1 MYTGPKRVPA
11 IAVTAYHDRREE
23 LITEG
28 FPALV
33 ERLRDPLTLCK
44 VIRHTLN
51 QSRALVGDASRLS
64 RRAGLDHAR
73 VRGAPHPTLG
83 SIRRE
88 TARRCH
94 RRVRH
99 QSR

>member
-44 VIRHTLN
+44 VIRHTP
-51 QSRALVGDASRLS
+51 QPKSG
-64 RRAGLDHAR
+64 
-73 VRGAPHPTLG
+73 
-83 SIRRE
+83 
-88 TARRCH
+88 ARR
-94 RRVRH
+94 RR
-99 QSR
+99 QPAI